1 MRPALHFR
9 INMSASSAT
18 NPWGTVDTELT
29 IVSSRVFA
37 YPITTQQDTTKA
49 EVTQMYLKET
59 LISTFPEVT
68 EMTALRDMI
77 ESLVLDVK
85 RTPFDKMEDLGHV
98 LKAIDNL
105 NRIQTLEYY
114 NIIKQ

>member
-1 MRPALHFR
+1 MKPALHFR
-9 INMSASSAT
+9 IGISAGNAT
-18 NPWGTVDTELT
+18 SPLGTVDTELT
-29 IVSSRVFA
+29 IVSSRAFA
-37 YPITTQQDTTKA
+37 SPTTTQQGKVDMTK
-49 EVTQMYLKET
+49 VYLKET

-68 EMTALRDMI
+68 EMTALRGMI
-77 ESLVLDVK
+77 ESLALDVK

-114 NIIKQ
+114 NIKQ